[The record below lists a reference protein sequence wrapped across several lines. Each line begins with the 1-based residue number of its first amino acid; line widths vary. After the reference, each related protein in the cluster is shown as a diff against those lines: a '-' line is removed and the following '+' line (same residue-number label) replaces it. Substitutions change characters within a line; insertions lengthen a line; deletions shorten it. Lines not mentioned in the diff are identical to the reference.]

1 LAGAN
6 LIYGLGMLEGGL
18 TWDYAMLVMEN
29 EMARMI
35 MQCVRGVPINDER
48 MSHDVLEQ
56 VGAGGEYI
64 SHEHTFKHFRELSQS
79 ELLDRR
85 NRDGWE
91 AAGSKDLVSKAYDK
105 AIGLIET
112 YKPKPLSDDV
122 QKQLTAIVAEAE
134 AETAE
139 IKAKEKRD
147 RKR

>member
-1 LAGAN
+1 
-6 LIYGLGMLEGGL
+6 MLEGGL

-35 MQCVRGVPINDER
+35 MQCVKGVPINDER
-48 MSHDVLEQ
+48 MALDVLAQ

-79 ELLDRR
+79 ELIDRR
-85 NRDGWE
+85 NRDGWK
-91 AAGSKDLVSKAYDK
+91 AAGSKDLVTKAYDK

-112 YKPKPLSDDV
+112 YKPAPLSEAV
-122 QKQLTAIVAEAE
+122 QRQLKSILAEAE

-139 IKAKEKRD
+139 IKAKEKKD
-147 RKR
+147 RKK